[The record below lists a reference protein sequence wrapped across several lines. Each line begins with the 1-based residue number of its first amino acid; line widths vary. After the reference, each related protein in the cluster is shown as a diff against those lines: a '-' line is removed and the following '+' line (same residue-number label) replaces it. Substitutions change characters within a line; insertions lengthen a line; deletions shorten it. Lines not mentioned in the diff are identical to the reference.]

1 MLNFKEKIIV
11 AIDTIDTSEAS
22 RLVKTIPDAGALKLG
37 LEYFCFNGPEGIKLI
52 SQTGAKIFLD
62 LKFHDIPNT
71 VAGAIKAILHLQPYM
86 LTVHLSGGYDMLM
99 KANDIVSE
107 YCLKNAIKRPKILGV
122 SVLTSLDDN
131 DFSSLGI
138 KGRVEDQVIRLAKL
152 AEAADL
158 DGLVS
163 SARELKIIRKE
174 LGSKLILVTPGIRLM
189 DGQVNDQKRIV
200 TPSQAINDGAN
211 FLVIGR
217 PITASKDPGASLE
230 HIAKVI

>member
-1 MLNFKEKIIV
+1 M
-11 AIDTIDTSEAS
+11 
-22 RLVKTIPDAGALKLG
+22 KLG

-163 SARELKIIRKE
+163 SARELKIIRKA

>member
-11 AIDTIDTSEAS
+11 AIDTIDTGEAL

-163 SARELKIIRKE
+163 LS
-174 LGSKLILVTPGIRLM
+174 LI
-189 DGQVNDQKRIV
+189 
-200 TPSQAINDGAN
+200 
-211 FLVIGR
+211 
-217 PITASKDPGASLE
+217 
-230 HIAKVI
+230 HI

>member
-11 AIDTIDTSEAS
+11 AIDTIDTSEAL

-189 DGQVNDQKRIV
+189 DGQLNDQKRIV
-200 TPSQAINDGAN
+200 TPSQAINDGAD

>member
-11 AIDTIDTSEAS
+11 AIDTIDTSEAL

-174 LGSKLILVTPGIRLM
+174 LGSKRILVTPGIRLM

>member
-11 AIDTIDTSEAS
+11 ALDTIDTGEAL

-62 LKFHDIPNT
+62 LKFHDIPNS

>member
-11 AIDTIDTSEAS
+11 AIDTIDTSEAL

-174 LGSKLILVTPGIRLM
+174 LGSKIILVTPGIRLM

-217 PITASKDPGASLE
+217 PITASKDPGASLD
-230 HIAKVI
+230 HISKVI